1 MHDQLQ
7 LINLYPQ
14 RLRPQK
20 DPLDWG
26 HLKLYAG
33 LLIAVMLLQYAWQW
47 RNLQQNYQEQEVAR
61 LNQQQLKSKLADLKS
76 SVPAGEKQ
84 RLENRLAREKERRAL
99 LLESQQLYLHNVGA
113 ERYGFYKSMAAIA
126 NTIENSVS
134 VERIIISG
142 KQRQIS
148 MSGRALNASSV
159 PEYLG
164 RLQQQSAMNSTLF
177 TELQLSQKSDMVN
190 FSMGTLNSNE
200 GRNEY

>member
-1 MHDQLQ
+1 MHEQLQ

-26 HLKLYAG
+26 HLKLYVS
-33 LLIAVMLLQYAWQW
+33 LLIAVMLLLYGWQW
-47 RNLQQNYQEQEVAR
+47 SNLQQSSKEQSIAR
-61 LNQQQLKSKLADLKS
+61 LSQQQLKSKLETLKS

-113 ERYGFYKSMAAIA
+113 ERHGFYKSMAAIA
-126 NTIENSVS
+126 NTIESTVS
-134 VERIIISG
+134 IERIIISG
-142 KQRQIS
+142 KQRQLS
-148 MSGRALNASSV
+148 MSGRARDAASV

-164 RLQQQSAMNSTLF
+164 RLQQQSAMKNTLF
-177 TELQLSQKSDMVN
+177 TELQLNKESDMVS
-190 FSMGTLNSNE
+190 FSMGTLNNGE
-200 GRNEY
+200 AQNEY